1 MLLPDRPEPVAYG
14 KRAAQRRAQVE
25 IGVCDRASAKRP
37 SSAILVFDDDAGT
50 PVGNNSVLSGLF
62 NPVKA
67 ISAFNGEDSFGDWA
81 INIFDDVGVDPKPLA
96 SFAMS
101 IATDISPV
109 PLPAGLPLLAV
120 GLAAFGCGPWRFWCS
135 EAPQKG

>member
-1 MLLPDRPEPVAYG
+1 MLLPDRHEPVAYG

-67 ISAFNGEDSFGDWA
+67 ISAFNGEDPFGDWA
-81 INIFDDVGVDPKPLA
+81 ITISMTLA
-96 SFAMS
+96 LIRNRS
-101 IATDISPV
+101 
-109 PLPAGLPLLAV
+109 LPLQCQLQRTSRRFHCLRV
-120 GLAAFGCGPWRFWCS
+120 CRFWLW
-135 EAPQKG
+135 ALALLVF